1 MKTTALLLAGGTL
14 LALLQQQLLLHR
26 PPRLLELQS
35 STASSGPAALS
46 LRFSRPMD
54 RASLAE
60 HSRLQPPLP
69 HQWLGSGNPLR
80 LLLAANQPI
89 QGALQ
94 LLISGA
100 DQRGLALRP
109 QRWSWDPR
117 PRLLAVV
124 PKGSGEQLQLLQRD
138 GSWRPLTP
146 EFERITAVTPLG
158 DGSGIALASRNNAG
172 ERLWLVP
179 LEQSALQRDGAP
191 GPAGVQAGPLRALLP
206 EPLIFAHLSSNQR
219 GDLLV

>member
-1 MKTTALLLAGGTL
+1 MNKPALLLAAGAL
-14 LALLQQQLLLHR
+14 LALVQQQLLLQR
-26 PPRLLELQS
+26 PPRLLELHS

-60 HSRLQPPLP
+60 RSQLQPALP
-69 HQWLGSGNPLR
+69 HQWLGANNPLR

-89 QGALQ
+89 TGAIQ
-94 LLISGA
+94 LLISGV

-124 PKGSGEQLQLLQRD
+124 PKGSGEQLQLLQHD
-138 GSWRPLTP
+138 GRWGMDRPSPWPAAMLK
-146 EFERITAVTPLG
+146 V
-158 DGSGIALASRNNAG
+158 SGCGCCRWSR
-172 ERLWLVP
+172 
-179 LEQSALQRDGAP
+179 AP
-191 GPAGVQAGPLRALLP
+191 CSVAANRA
-206 EPLIFAHLSSNQR
+206 AAR
-219 GDLLV
+219 